1 MSTNLNGYDAVVVGS
16 GFGGA
21 LVAHALLNEGRSVL
35 VLERGRW
42 PYRDSEDW
50 DQNRILLEQ
59 RYKGRVPILV
69 RQYGAQNYSEMYS
82 NEVVGGK
89 SVFYGGASLR
99 LRENDFEKWPFSYD
113 EFAGYYEQAET
124 LLGVHGYAGSD
135 PCEPP
140 GILSYPFEPIDLTAP
155 AQRIQKAGKN
165 LGLRPFSIPLAINFN
180 DSKRPQCQRCNTCD
194 GFPCQIEA
202 KNDVATTF
210 LKGVR
215 SGALTVKTNTIVE
228 RIHIKDKRASAVEY
242 LDKKDGIRS
251 VVEGNV
257 IVLAAGAIQS
267 PALLKRSEVR
277 HPLIGRFLMR
287 HCNAVCSYVFPFL
300 TNPDEVFHKQLCF
313 SDFYEDMRDEF
324 GTAVGVIQDIYTP
337 SAEVISHHAPV
348 GVSWVAGR
356 LASRMQNLLCIA
368 EDDGQISNKVSL
380 SQRKDV
386 FGMPLVQIEH
396 EYSHS
401 DMRRRNYLVKNA
413 RRILRKAG
421 GLLSYTYPIDSFS
434 HAVGTLRSGTTSENG
449 VLDSQCRVW
458 SVDNLFVV
466 DGSFM
471 PSSGGVNPSLTI
483 AANALRVANHI
494 IMNGT

>member
-50 DQNRILLEQ
+50 DQNKILLEQ
-59 RYKGRVPILV
+59 RYKGRVPTLV
-69 RQYGAQNYSEMYS
+69 RQYGSRNFSEIYA

-99 LRENDFEKWPFSYD
+99 LRENDFTNWPFSYD
-113 EFAGYYEQAET
+113 EFAVYYEQAEN
-124 LLGVHGYAGSD
+124 LLGVHGCVGSD

-155 AQRIQKAGKN
+155 AQRIAKAGIK
-165 LGLRPFSIPLAINFN
+165 LGLHPFSMPLAINFN
-180 DSKRPQCQRCNTCD
+180 DSSRPQCQLCNTCD

-215 SGALTVKTNTIVE
+215 SDALTVKTNTIVE
-228 RIHIKDKRASAVEY
+228 RVHIKGKRASAVEY
-242 LDKKDGIRS
+242 IDKTDGKRC
-251 VVEGNV
+251 VVEGDV

-267 PALLKRSEVR
+267 PALLKRSEVQ

-287 HCNAVCSYVFPFL
+287 HCNAVCSYVFPFP
-300 TNPDEVFHKQLCF
+300 TNPEQIFHKQLCF
-313 SDFYEDMRDEF
+313 SDYYEDMREDL

-337 SAEVISHHAPV
+337 AGEVISHHAPV
-348 GVSWVAGR
+348 AISWFAGR
-356 LASRMQNLLCIA
+356 LANRIQNLLCVA
-368 EDDGQISNKVSL
+368 EDDGQISNNVSL
-380 SQRKDV
+380 SSRKDIL
-386 FGMPLVQIEH
+386 GMPLVQIEH

-401 DMRRRNYLVKNA
+401 DMIRRNYLVKRA

-434 HAVGTLRSGTTSENG
+434 HAVGTLRSATTSENG
-449 VLDSQCRVW
+449 ALDPQCRVW

-483 AANALRVANHI
+483 AANALRVAKHI
-494 IMNGT
+494 VANGT